1 MAYVPRSRQSIP
13 TRYDQ
18 VNLDL
23 VWSDVHGYTREV
35 QRALASD
42 LAFVDDESN
51 RRERRDQKEQP
62 L

>member
-1 MAYVPRSRQSIP
+1 
-13 TRYDQ
+13 
-18 VNLDL
+18 